1 MSWRGMLRTLMLALW
16 AVLICCVVV
25 GSLLPA
31 KSSLITAIG
40 RAHVSLKVLHYCA
53 YTLLAL
59 LALIAVPR
67 RSSGVLAAFAMV
79 LLGVAVEFAQK
90 LAPGRSCEI
99 RDMLINGAGVITGV
113 AIGLLGRGI
122 ASAVGRS

>member
-1 MSWRGMLRTLMLALW
+1 MLALW